1 MAKGRKIFFLL
12 KQPSG
17 EKAKATATGRNLRC
31 RFRRAIAPR
40 LFACA
45 LEDDLRHVGFDCTRR
60 IG

>member
-45 LEDDLRHVGFDCTRR
+45 LEAIFAT
-60 IG
+60 